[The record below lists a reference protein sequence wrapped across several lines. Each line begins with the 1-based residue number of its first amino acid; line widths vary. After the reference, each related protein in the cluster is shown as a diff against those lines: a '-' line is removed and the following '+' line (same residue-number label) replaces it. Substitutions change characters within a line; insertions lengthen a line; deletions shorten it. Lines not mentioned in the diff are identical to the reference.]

1 MEFSLIEGK
10 DLRFKSYSIRFIM
23 PKVRCYQNI
32 LIIFCFFVYFFPFKA
47 YGFDPRLLVFLFFF
61 IYMIKDGLLLNRKVK
76 CRYIKTLF
84 YPVLMSLF
92 TVLSSVV
99 NTITENTFII
109 FPFQVIYLLLL
120 SYCIYYITKRF
131 CKVISFYVITRYF
144 LMTLVVQSV
153 IAIVMFVN
161 QPICLFLFDLQG
173 IDLTSRVI
181 KMYFGVRL
189 IGLGCFYF
197 GAGAIYGLGL
207 IAIMPFMLKA
217 KNKQQLIKLI
227 LLYVYIF
234 IVGIFF
240 ARTAMIGCVF
250 SIVYLIFCILIP
262 KMCNKVFLVFR
273 QFIIYLTVFGIALVF
288 IYTSSPKLQED
299 YGDIIDFGFEAF
311 INLVENGELS
321 TASSDGLTEYHLSI
335 WPQNQKTY
343 YIGDMRWTKGDSY
356 YGDSDVGYVRL
367 LFYFGVPGVILF
379 LLYQYSIVRISGLI
393 FKERILSFF
402 FFTVF
407 FYALILLIKG
417 YIDVAS
423 LIFIYLHYKSLD
435 SKYENR
441 ILC

>member
-1 MEFSLIEGK
+1 
-10 DLRFKSYSIRFIM
+10 M
-23 PKVRCYQNI
+23 PKVRWYQNI

-262 KMCNKVFLVFR
+262 KMCNKVFLVLR

>member
-1 MEFSLIEGK
+1 
-10 DLRFKSYSIRFIM
+10 M
-23 PKVRCYQNI
+23 PKVRWYQNI

-335 WPQNQKTY
+335 WTQNQKTY

>member
-1 MEFSLIEGK
+1 
-10 DLRFKSYSIRFIM
+10 M
-23 PKVRCYQNI
+23 PKVRWYQNI

-423 LIFIYLHYKSLD
+423 LIFIYSHYKSLD

>member
-1 MEFSLIEGK
+1 
-10 DLRFKSYSIRFIM
+10 M
-23 PKVRCYQNI
+23 PKVRWYQNI
-32 LIIFCFFVYFFPFKA
+32 LIIFCFFVYLFPFKA

>member
-1 MEFSLIEGK
+1 
-10 DLRFKSYSIRFIM
+10 M
-23 PKVRCYQNI
+23 PKVRWYQNI
-32 LIIFCFFVYFFPFKA
+32 LIIFCFFVYFFPFKV

>member
-1 MEFSLIEGK
+1 
-10 DLRFKSYSIRFIM
+10 M
-23 PKVRCYQNI
+23 PKVRWYQNI
-32 LIIFCFFVYFFPFKA
+32 LIIFCFFVYFFSFKA

>member
-1 MEFSLIEGK
+1 
-10 DLRFKSYSIRFIM
+10 M
-23 PKVRCYQNI
+23 PKVRWYQNI

-273 QFIIYLTVFGIALVF
+273 QFISYLTIFGIALVV

>member
-1 MEFSLIEGK
+1 
-10 DLRFKSYSIRFIM
+10 M
-23 PKVRCYQNI
+23 PKVRWYQNI

-356 YGDSDVGYVRL
+356 YSDSDVGYVRL

-393 FKERILSFF
+393 FKEQILSFF

>member
-1 MEFSLIEGK
+1 
-10 DLRFKSYSIRFIM
+10 M
-23 PKVRCYQNI
+23 PKVRWYQNI
-32 LIIFCFFVYFFPFKA
+32 LIIFCFYVYFFPFKA

-356 YGDSDVGYVRL
+356 YSDSDVGYVRL

-393 FKERILSFF
+393 FKERILLFF

>member
-1 MEFSLIEGK
+1 
-10 DLRFKSYSIRFIM
+10 M
-23 PKVRCYQNI
+23 PKVRWYQNI

-273 QFIIYLTVFGIALVF
+273 QFIIYLTVFDIALVF

>member
-1 MEFSLIEGK
+1 
-10 DLRFKSYSIRFIM
+10 M
-23 PKVRCYQNI
+23 PKVRWYQNI

-423 LIFIYLHYKSLD
+423 LIFI
-435 SKYENR
+435 
-441 ILC
+441 

>member
-1 MEFSLIEGK
+1 
-10 DLRFKSYSIRFIM
+10 M

-32 LIIFCFFVYFFPFKA
+32 LILFCFFVYFFPFKA

-161 QPICLFLFDLQG
+161 QPICLFLFDLQC

>member
-1 MEFSLIEGK
+1 
-10 DLRFKSYSIRFIM
+10 M
-23 PKVRCYQNI
+23 PKVRWYQNI

-120 SYCIYYITKRF
+120 SYCIYYITKRI

>member
-1 MEFSLIEGK
+1 
-10 DLRFKSYSIRFIM
+10 M
-23 PKVRCYQNI
+23 PKVRWYQNI

-343 YIGDMRWTKGDSY
+343 YIGDIRWTKGDSY
-356 YGDSDVGYVRL
+356 YSDSDVGYVRL

>member
-1 MEFSLIEGK
+1 
-10 DLRFKSYSIRFIM
+10 M
-23 PKVRCYQNI
+23 PKVRWYQNI

-120 SYCIYYITKRF
+120 SYCTYYITKRF

-379 LLYQYSIVRISGLI
+379 LFYQYSIVRISGLI

>member
-1 MEFSLIEGK
+1 
-10 DLRFKSYSIRFIM
+10 M
-23 PKVRCYQNI
+23 PKVRWYQNI

-288 IYTSSPKLQED
+288 IYTSSPKWQED
-299 YGDIIDFGFEAF
+299 YGDIIDFGLEAF

>member
-1 MEFSLIEGK
+1 
-10 DLRFKSYSIRFIM
+10 M
-23 PKVRCYQNI
+23 PKVRWYQNI

-356 YGDSDVGYVRL
+356 YADSDVGYVRL

>member
-1 MEFSLIEGK
+1 
-10 DLRFKSYSIRFIM
+10 M
-23 PKVRCYQNI
+23 PKVRWYQNI

-92 TVLSSVV
+92 TVLASVV

>member
-1 MEFSLIEGK
+1 MASPSG
-10 DLRFKSYSIRFIM
+10 
-23 PKVRCYQNI
+23 
-32 LIIFCFFVYFFPFKA
+32 VYFFPFKA

>member
-1 MEFSLIEGK
+1 
-10 DLRFKSYSIRFIM
+10 M
-23 PKVRCYQNI
+23 PKVRWYQNI

-131 CKVISFYVITRYF
+131 CKVLSFYVITRYF

-356 YGDSDVGYVRL
+356 YSDSDVGYVRL

-393 FKERILSFF
+393 FKERILLFF

>member
-1 MEFSLIEGK
+1 
-10 DLRFKSYSIRFIM
+10 M
-23 PKVRCYQNI
+23 PKVRWYQNI

-189 IGLGCFYF
+189 IGLGCLYF

-207 IAIMPFMLKA
+207 IAIMPFMLKE

>member
-1 MEFSLIEGK
+1 
-10 DLRFKSYSIRFIM
+10 M
-23 PKVRCYQNI
+23 PKVRWYQNI

-273 QFIIYLTVFGIALVF
+273 QFIIYLTVFGIALVL

-367 LFYFGVPGVILF
+367 LFYFGVPGVMLF

>member
-1 MEFSLIEGK
+1 
-10 DLRFKSYSIRFIM
+10 M
-23 PKVRCYQNI
+23 PKVRLYQNI

>member
-1 MEFSLIEGK
+1 
-10 DLRFKSYSIRFIM
+10 M
-23 PKVRCYQNI
+23 PKVRWYQNI

-47 YGFDPRLLVFLFFF
+47 YGFDPRLLAFLFFF

-356 YGDSDVGYVRL
+356 YSDSDVGYVRL

-393 FKERILSFF
+393 FKERILLFF

>member
-1 MEFSLIEGK
+1 
-10 DLRFKSYSIRFIM
+10 M

-321 TASSDGLTEYHLSI
+321 TASSDGLTEYHLSR

>member
-1 MEFSLIEGK
+1 
-10 DLRFKSYSIRFIM
+10 M
-23 PKVRCYQNI
+23 PKVRWYQNI

-321 TASSDGLTEYHLSI
+321 TASSDGLTEYHLNI

>member
-1 MEFSLIEGK
+1 
-10 DLRFKSYSIRFIM
+10 M
-23 PKVRCYQNI
+23 PKVRWYQNI

-153 IAIVMFVN
+153 ITIVMFVN

>member
-1 MEFSLIEGK
+1 
-10 DLRFKSYSIRFIM
+10 M

-92 TVLSSVV
+92 KVLSSVV

>member
-1 MEFSLIEGK
+1 
-10 DLRFKSYSIRFIM
+10 M
-23 PKVRCYQNI
+23 PKVRWYQNI

-288 IYTSSPKLQED
+288 IYISSPKLQED

>member
-1 MEFSLIEGK
+1 
-10 DLRFKSYSIRFIM
+10 M
-23 PKVRCYQNI
+23 PKVRWYQNI

-417 YIDVAS
+417 CIDVAS

>member
-1 MEFSLIEGK
+1 
-10 DLRFKSYSIRFIM
+10 M
-23 PKVRCYQNI
+23 PKVRWYQNI

-47 YGFDPRLLVFLFFF
+47 YGFDPRILVFLFFF

-120 SYCIYYITKRF
+120 SYCTYYITKRF

>member
-1 MEFSLIEGK
+1 
-10 DLRFKSYSIRFIM
+10 M
-23 PKVRCYQNI
+23 PKVRWYQNI

-343 YIGDMRWTKGDSY
+343 NIGDMRWTKGDSY

>member
-1 MEFSLIEGK
+1 
-10 DLRFKSYSIRFIM
+10 M
-23 PKVRCYQNI
+23 PKVRWYQNI

-299 YGDIIDFGFEAF
+299 YDDIIDFGFEAF

-423 LIFIYLHYKSLD
+423 LMFIYLHYKSLD

>member
-1 MEFSLIEGK
+1 
-10 DLRFKSYSIRFIM
+10 M
-23 PKVRCYQNI
+23 PKVRWYQNI

-47 YGFDPRLLVFLFFF
+47 YGFDPRLLDFLYFF

>member
-1 MEFSLIEGK
+1 
-10 DLRFKSYSIRFIM
+10 M
-23 PKVRCYQNI
+23 PKVRWYQNI

-61 IYMIKDGLLLNRKVK
+61 IYMIKDGSLLNRKVK

>member
-1 MEFSLIEGK
+1 
-10 DLRFKSYSIRFIM
+10 M
-23 PKVRCYQNI
+23 PKVRWYQNI

-47 YGFDPRLLVFLFFF
+47 YGFDPRLLVFLFLF

>member
-1 MEFSLIEGK
+1 
-10 DLRFKSYSIRFIM
+10 M

-407 FYALILLIKG
+407 FYALILLIRV
-417 YIDVAS
+417 Y
-423 LIFIYLHYKSLD
+423 
-435 SKYENR
+435 
-441 ILC
+441 

>member
-1 MEFSLIEGK
+1 
-10 DLRFKSYSIRFIM
+10 M
-23 PKVRCYQNI
+23 PKVRWYQNI

-76 CRYIKTLF
+76 CIKTLF

>member
-1 MEFSLIEGK
+1 
-10 DLRFKSYSIRFIM
+10 M
-23 PKVRCYQNI
+23 PKVRWYQNI

-262 KMCNKVFLVFR
+262 KMCNKIFLVFR

>member
-1 MEFSLIEGK
+1 
-10 DLRFKSYSIRFIM
+10 M
-23 PKVRCYQNI
+23 PKVRWYQNI

-367 LFYFGVPGVILF
+367 LFYFCVPGVILF